1 MDTVTQ
7 IVLGAAVGR
16 AVAGRQVG
24 RKAAVWGAIC
34 GTLPDL
40 DVFVPLG
47 NAVMDFTYH
56 RSASHSLL
64 ILALLTPVVVWLI
77 LKLHPGTREYKTRW
91 LVAVY
96 LCFATHVLL
105 DCFTVYGTQI
115 FWPLSELPIAWS
127 SIFIIDPLYT
137 LALVIGSLAGL
148 IGGKTSGIAQRI
160 NALGLVLSSFYLVWT
175 LGAKYYV
182 DELARQTLAEQDIRV
197 TGILVSPA
205 PFNTILWRILAVN
218 EQHYYEGLYS
228 LLDGDRPPTFDRHPR
243 NLELI
248 RDIETTWPVR
258 RLSWFSKD
266 FFAVA
271 KVGNTVSIQDLRMGL
286 EPDYVFRFAVGE
298 TRDGKTVEGPVR
310 RLPPQRKMSRL
321 QGVWKRIWTPVQ

>member
-1 MDTVTQ
+1 
-7 IVLGAAVGR
+7 
-16 AVAGRQVG
+16 
-24 RKAAVWGAIC
+24 
-34 GTLPDL
+34 
-40 DVFVPLG
+40 
-47 NAVMDFTYH
+47 MDFTYH

-64 ILALLTPVVVWLI
+64 VLALLTPVVVWLI
-77 LKLHPGTREYKTRW
+77 LKLHPATQEHKTRW

-115 FWPLSELPIAWS
+115 FWPLSESPVAWS

-137 LALVIGSLAGL
+137 LPLVVGSLAGL
-148 IGGKTSGIAQRI
+148 IGGKASDNAQRL
-160 NALGLVLSSFYLVWT
+160 NALGLVLSSLYLVWT
-175 LGAKYYV
+175 LGVKYYV
-182 DELARQTLAEQDIRV
+182 DDLARQTLAEQDIRV

-228 LLDGDRPPTFDRHPR
+228 LLDGDRRPTFDRHPR

-248 RDIETTWPVR
+248 RDVETTWPVR
-258 RLSWFSKD
+258 RLRWFSKD

-271 KVGNTVSIQDLRMGL
+271 KVGHTVSIRDLRMGL

-298 TRDGKTVEGPVR
+298 TRDGKTVEAPIR

-321 QGVWKRIWTPVQ
+321 QGVWKRIWRPAQ